1 MNEYE
6 LALKEY
12 MDRLKGGFQGAMTG
26 VMDGLGGGTGLSGKG
41 DENNFLSNLLGV
53 RADAAG
59 LEAGTPEYRQF
70 MQDSL
75 SPVNMRSMVST
86 NNDSGT
92 DPLMMAGANAVGA
105 GLNNVAQPV
114 INSIGF
120 PDSRGFDTPANRDA
134 YQMHATQELVR
145 SMTDA
150 EHKLYKQLDDFQRPP
165 FPEALRQNTIP
176 TYEVEHF
183 YKSSLS
189 Y

>member
-114 INSIGF
+114 MNSIGF
-120 PDSRGFDTPANRDA
+120 PDSRGFDTPANRDNYNLRRIQQLESMLTA
-134 YQMHATQELVR
+134 DEANVYYQLE
-145 SMTDA
+145 
-150 EHKLYKQLDDFQRPP
+150 DFQKDA
-165 FPEALRQNTIP
+165 FLQAIEENKISQYEAENFDRLRMP
-176 TYEVEHF
+176 Y
-183 YKSSLS
+183 
-189 Y
+189 